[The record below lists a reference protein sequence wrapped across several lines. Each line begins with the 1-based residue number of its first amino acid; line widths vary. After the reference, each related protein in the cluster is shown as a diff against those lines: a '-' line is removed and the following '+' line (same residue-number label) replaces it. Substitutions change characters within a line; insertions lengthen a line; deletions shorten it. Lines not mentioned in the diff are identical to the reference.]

1 MTRVR
6 LVQLQQHILKLLLSL
21 GLGYLRWTQLT
32 PMLLMWGFGL
42 LMLLALT
49 FVSFQEQTLS
59 ALEYFLEWLMQL
71 PVVGKHIT
79 PFLSDESTTTHLTA
93 IDFKSSL
100 LSAWAV
106 LSLVFMLA
114 GFVISSLFGPFKPW
128 TLKRKILIAGAG
140 VVLLLAGMAVNYY
153 AAPKN
158 FNGDAASWMLNFS
171 LISLLVFV
179 VSAYCLS
186 VAHFLAYLND
196 ALMAGEPGS
205 PDDSGGIQ

>member
-1 MTRVR
+1 M
-6 LVQLQQHILKLLLSL
+6 QSPHHILKLLLSL

-32 PMLLMWGFGL
+32 PMLLVWGFGI

-49 FVSFQEQTLS
+49 FVNFQEQTLS
-59 ALEYFLEWLMQL
+59 VLEYFLEWFMRL
-71 PVVGKHIT
+71 PVVGERIT
-79 PFLSDESTTTHLTA
+79 LLLSDESTTTHLTA
-93 IDFKSSL
+93 TDLESSI

-128 TLKRKILIAGAG
+128 MLKRKILIAGAG
-140 VVLLLAGMAVNYY
+140 VVLLLAGMAGNYY

-171 LISLLVFV
+171 LISLLVFG
-179 VSAYCLS
+179 VSAYCLA
-186 VAHFLAYLND
+186 VAHFLAYLNE